1 MNVGDLVMVTLRRPG
16 HGGEVKK
23 RPGLILQIEPA
34 VNKRPDATPHFL
46 VLTGPRQMWV
56 EQRQIRPF
64 PAASMAQTR
73 RVTDSLEKLVMDAK
87 GCTADDE

>member
-1 MNVGDLVMVTLRRPG
+1 MNVGDLVMVTLRDDKNKDKR
-16 HGGEVKK
+16 

-34 VNKRPDATPHFL
+34 INKRPDATPHFL

-64 PAASMAQTR
+64 PAASMAQSR
-73 RVTDSLEKLVMDAK
+73 RAAAALERMVLETK
-87 GCTADDE
+87 GGSDDGE